1 MTHVQTPVPTR
12 PVFVEA
18 SGALLPKV
26 RALLEQA
33 RVPMATEVTAAVD
46 VAVCDATSPEGMARK
61 RALMTAVPRLGMLVI
76 ANGDV
81 ALDSSVLE
89 VISPESLDSELLPR
103 LSRLR
108 ARLVNQQDAVARQ
121 RDLKVLLELT
131 ARYAEATD
139 IEELLHDVTRK
150 LAEDFDI
157 DRATLVV
164 VDLEKQQGTIVA
176 ASDDA
181 SLKNLTIE
189 LSRYPEIR
197 EAGRTGKPVIV
208 EDAPSHPLLE
218 DVKESVRARNIR
230 NIGVFPL
237 IASGKVQ
244 SVLLVRRS
252 SERGAFNPREVDF
265 LTTVAHATAI
275 AFRNIRQLDRERGK
289 SEREKSAR
297 LAAEERV
304 HELGRYASYFA
315 HLSDG
320 VAILDA
326 RACVLSLNPAG
337 EKMLDLAKGEAA
349 NRHINALTNPT
360 DDGLLLDVLYSVSK
374 GQVRTDVDLHVR
386 TLAGRSL
393 TLALSAAPLSG
404 DAGEGVAIL
413 TMRDVTRQRQMAD
426 ELRRTKEYLERLID
440 SSVDAIIAA
449 DMRGNVTL
457 FNSAAEEV
465 TGYRSAEVIGKLHVT
480 KLYPDGVA
488 REVMQRLRSRE
499 HGGPG
504 RLATSRFEI
513 VSKSG
518 ERIPV
523 NMTASIIVDGPNE
536 VGTVGLFTDLR
547 DRLNLER
554 KLTDVEARLLESEK
568 NAVLVA
574 LAGTAA
580 HELNQPL
587 TSVTG
592 YAELLKRK
600 LKGDDPLL
608 RYLDII
614 YREAERMA
622 EIVRKIGKITRYE
635 TTPYVG
641 NSQIL
646 NLDKASSHEE

>member
-1 MTHVQTPVPTR
+1 M
-12 PVFVEA
+12 
-18 SGALLPKV
+18 PKV
-26 RALLEQA
+26 RELLEQA
-33 RVPMATEVTAAVD
+33 RVPVESEVTAAVD
-46 VAVCDATSPEGMARK
+46 VAVCDVTSAEGLEKK
-61 RALMTAVPRLGMLVI
+61 RALMLKAPRLGVLVI
-76 ANGDV
+76 ANGD
-81 ALDSSVLE
+81 LSLESSVLE
-89 VISPESLDSELLPR
+89 VVAPESLESELLPR

-108 ARLVNQQDAVARQ
+108 ARLVSQQDAVARQ

-157 DRATLVV
+157 DRATLVLI
-164 VDLEKQQGTIVA
+164 DAENKQGTIVA

-181 SLKNLTIE
+181 SLKNLRIE

-197 EAGRTGKPVIV
+197 EAVRTGKPVIV

-218 DVKESVRARNIR
+218 DVKESVKARNIR
-230 NIGVFPL
+230 NIAAFPL
-237 IASGKVQ
+237 MVGGKVL

-252 SERGAFNPREVDF
+252 SVRGAFNPREVDF
-265 LTTVAHATAI
+265 LATVAHATAI
-275 AFRNIRQLDRERGK
+275 AFRNIRQLDRERGR
-289 SEREKSAR
+289 REQEKTAR

-337 EKMLDLAKGEAA
+337 EKLLDLSPGEAVG
-349 NRHINALTNPT
+349 RHVNALANPT

-374 GQVRTDVDLHVR
+374 GQVRTDVDLHAR
-386 TLAGRSL
+386 TGQGRRL
-393 TLALSAAPLSG
+393 TLSLSAAPLTG

-426 ELRRTKEYLERLID
+426 ELTRTKEYLERLID

-449 DMRGNVTL
+449 DMKGNVTL
-457 FNSAAEEV
+457 FNKAAENV
-465 TGYRSAEVIGKLHVT
+465 TGYKAEQVIGKLHVT
-480 KLYPDGVA
+480 RLYPEGIA
-488 REVMQRLRSRE
+488 RDVMARLRSGE

-504 RLATSRFEI
+504 RLTTSRYEI
-513 VSKSG
+513 ISNTG
-518 ERIPV
+518 EAIPV
-523 NMTASIIVDGPNE
+523 NMTASIIHDGTNE
-536 VGTVGLFTDLR
+536 VGTVGLFIDLR

-568 NAVLVA
+568 NAVIVA
-574 LAGTAA
+574 LAGTTA

-600 LKGDDPLL
+600 LKGDDPAN
-608 RYLDII
+608 RYVDII

-635 TTPYVG
+635 TTNYVG
-641 NSQIL
+641 NAQIVD
-646 NLDKASSHEE
+646 LDKASSHEE

>member
-1 MTHVQTPVPTR
+1 VR
-12 PVFVEA
+12 PVFVEP
-18 SGALLPKV
+18 SGPFLSRVKDLLDG
-26 RALLEQA
+26 A
-33 RVPMATEVTAAVD
+33 RVPIAAEVTPAVD
-46 VAVCDATSPEGMARK
+46 VAVCDVTTPDGLARK
-61 RALMTAVPRLGMLVI
+61 RALMTRVPRLGVLVI
-76 ANGDV
+76 SSGDI
-81 ALDSSVLE
+81 ALESAVLE
-89 VISPESLDSELLPR
+89 VVTPDSLESELLPR

-108 ARLVNQQDAVARQ
+108 ARLVSQQDAVARQ
-121 RDLKVLLELT
+121 RDLKVLLDLT

-139 IEELLHDVTRK
+139 VEELLHDVTRK

-157 DRATLVV
+157 DRATLVM
-164 VDLEKQQGTIVA
+164 VDVEKQLGTIVA

-181 SLKNLTIE
+181 SLKDLRVE

-197 EAGRTGKPVIV
+197 EAVRTGKPVIV

-218 DVKESVRARNIR
+218 DVKESVKARNIR
-230 NIGVFPL
+230 NIAAFPL
-237 IASGKVQ
+237 IVSGKVL

-252 SERGAFNPREVDF
+252 SERGAFNPREIDF

-289 SEREKSAR
+289 REIEKTAR

-320 VAILDA
+320 VAILDG

-337 EKMLDLAKGEAA
+337 QRLLDLSPDDYFG
-349 NRHINALTNPT
+349 RHVNALTNPS

-374 GQVRTDVDLHVR
+374 GLVRNDVDLHVR
-386 TLAGRSL
+386 TGAGRRL
-393 TLALSAAPLSG
+393 TLAISAAPLSG
-404 DAGEGVAIL
+404 DAGEGVAIV

-449 DMRGNVTL
+449 DMKGNLTL
-457 FNSAAEEV
+457 FNKAAEGI
-465 TGYRSAEVIGKLHVT
+465 TGYRGEDIIGKLHVT
-480 KLYPDGVA
+480 RLYPNGIA
-488 REVMQRLRSRE
+488 RDVMSRLRSGE

-504 RLATSRFEI
+504 RLATTRNEL
-513 VSKSG
+513 VSSTG

-523 NMTASIIVDGPNE
+523 NMTAAVIHDGTRE

-568 NAVLVA
+568 NAVIVA
-574 LAGTAA
+574 LAGTTA

-600 LKGDDPLL
+600 LKGDDPSTK
-608 RYLDII
+608 YVDII

-635 TTPYVG
+635 TTTYVG
-641 NSQIL
+641 TSQIVD
-646 NLDKASSHEE
+646 LDKASSHEE

>member
-1 MTHVQTPVPTR
+1 MGGVETPVPVR
-12 PVFVEA
+12 PVFVEP
-18 SGALLPKV
+18 GGLLAQRV
-26 RALLEQA
+26 RALLDGAQ
-33 RVPMATEVTAAVD
+33 VPVAEEVTPAVD
-46 VAVCDATSPEGMARK
+46 VAVCDVTTAEGAERK
-61 RALMTAVPRLGMLVI
+61 RALMARVPRLGVLAI
-76 ANGDV
+76 ASGDIGLE
-81 ALDSSVLE
+81 APVLE
-89 VISPESLDSELLPR
+89 VVTPDSLEAELLPR

-108 ARLVNQQDAVARQ
+108 ARLVSQQDAVARQ

-139 IEELLHDVTRK
+139 IGELLHDVTRK

-157 DRATLVV
+157 DRAALVMI
-164 VDLEKQQGTIVA
+164 DAEKQLGTIVA
-176 ASDDA
+176 TSDDA
-181 SLKNLTIE
+181 SLNDLRVE
-189 LSRYPEIR
+189 LNRYPEIR
-197 EAGRTGKPVIV
+197 EAVRTGKPVIV

-218 DVKESVRARNIR
+218 DVKESVRARDIR
-230 NIGVFPL
+230 NIGAFPL
-237 IASGKVQ
+237 IVGGKVL

-289 SEREKSAR
+289 REQEKTAR

-326 RACVLSLNPAG
+326 RACLLSLNPAG
-337 EKMLDLAKGEAA
+337 QSLLDLTPDGYLG
-349 NRHINALTNPT
+349 RHVNTVTNPT
-360 DDGLLLDVLYSVSK
+360 DAGLLLDVLYSVSK
-374 GQVRTDVDLHVR
+374 GQVRADVDLHAR
-386 TLAGRSL
+386 TGAGRRL
-393 TLALSAAPLSG
+393 TLSISAAPLSG

-449 DMRGNVTL
+449 DMKGTVTL
-457 FNSAAEEV
+457 FNTAAEDV
-465 TGYRSAEVIGKLHVT
+465 TGYRSADVIGKLHVT
-480 KLYPDGVA
+480 RLYPEGVA
-488 REVMQRLRSRE
+488 RDVMTRLRSGE

-504 RLATSRFEI
+504 RLATSRYEI
-513 VSKSG
+513 VSSSG

-523 NMTASIIVDGPNE
+523 NMTASIIHDGTRE

-568 NAVLVA
+568 NAVIVA
-574 LAGTAA
+574 LAGTTA

-600 LKGDDPLL
+600 LKSDDAAAK
-608 RYLDII
+608 YADII

-635 TTPYVG
+635 TTTYVG
-641 NSQIL
+641 TSQIVD
-646 NLDKASSHEE
+646 LDKASSHEE

>member
-1 MTHVQTPVPTR
+1 MR
-12 PVFVEA
+12 SVFVDTT
-18 SGALLPKV
+18 GALFPKV
-26 RALLEQA
+26 RALLEEA
-33 RVPMATEVTAAVD
+33 RVPLANEVTAAVD
-46 VAVCDATSPEGMARK
+46 VAVCDLTSPGGLERK
-61 RALMTAVPRLGMLVI
+61 RALLSRSPRLGMLVI
-76 ANGDV
+76 AKGDV
-81 ALDSSVLE
+81 ALESSVLE
-89 VISPESLDSELLPR
+89 VISPDSLDAELLPR

-150 LAEDFDI
+150 LAEDFEI

-197 EAGRTGKPVIV
+197 EAVRTLKPVIV

-252 SERGAFNPREVDF
+252 SDRGAFNPREIDF

-289 SEREKSAR
+289 REQEKSAR

-304 HELGRYASYFA
+304 HELNRYASYFA

-337 EKMLDLAKGEAA
+337 EKMLDLHPGEAEG
-349 NRHINALTNPT
+349 RHVNALTNPT

-374 GQVRTDVDLHVR
+374 GQVRTDVDLYACTV
-386 TLAGRSL
+386 AGRRL
-393 TLALSAAPLSG
+393 TLSLSAAPLGG

-413 TMRDVTRQRQMAD
+413 TVRDVTRQRQMAD
-426 ELRRTKEYLERLID
+426 ELRHTKEYLERLID

-449 DMRGNVTL
+449 DMKGNVTL
-457 FNSAAEEV
+457 FNKAAETV
-465 TGYRSAEVIGKLHVT
+465 TGYRAEEVVGKLHVT
-480 KLYPDGVA
+480 RLYPEGVA
-488 REVMQRLRSRE
+488 REVMEKLRLSE
-499 HGGPG
+499 HGAG
-504 RLATSRFEI
+504 RLPTSRFEI
-513 VSKSG
+513 VSKTG

-523 NMTASIIVDGPNE
+523 NMTASIILDGSNE
-536 VGTVGLFTDLR
+536 IGTVGLFTDMR

-568 NAVLVA
+568 NAVIVA

-592 YAELLKRK
+592 FAELLMRR
-600 LKGDDPLL
+600 LKADDPSL
-608 RYLDII
+608 RYVETI
-614 YREAERMA
+614 YKQAERMA

-635 TTPYVG
+635 PTTYVG
-641 NSQIL
+641 TSQIIDL
-646 NLDKASSHEE
+646 EKASSHEE

>member
-1 MTHVQTPVPTR
+1 MR
-12 PVFVEA
+12 SVFVETN
-18 SGALLPKV
+18 GALLPRV
-26 RALLEQA
+26 RELLEQA
-33 RVPMATEVTAAVD
+33 RVPVATEVTAAVD
-46 VAVCDATSPEGMARK
+46 VAVCDLTSPGGLERK
-61 RALMTAVPRLGMLVI
+61 RALLSRSPRLGMLVI
-76 ANGDV
+76 AKGDV
-81 ALDSSVLE
+81 ALESSVLE
-89 VISPESLDSELLPR
+89 VISPDSLDTELLPR

-108 ARLVNQQDAVARQ
+108 ARLVSQQDAVARQ

-197 EAGRTGKPVIV
+197 EAVRTLKPVIV

-252 SERGAFNPREVDF
+252 SERGAFNPREIDF

-289 SEREKSAR
+289 REQEKSAR

-320 VAILDA
+320 VAILDS

-337 EKMLDLAKGEAA
+337 EKMLDLDKGEAA
-349 NRHINALTNPT
+349 GRHINALTNPT

-374 GQVRTDVDLHVR
+374 GLVRTDVDLFACTV
-386 TLAGRSL
+386 AGRRL
-393 TLALSAAPLSG
+393 TLSLSAAPLG
-404 DAGEGVAIL
+404 PDAQEGVAIL
-413 TMRDVTRQRQMAD
+413 TIRDVTRQRQMAD
-426 ELRRTKEYLERLID
+426 ELRHTKEYLERLID

-449 DMRGNVTL
+449 DMKGNVTL
-457 FNSAAEEV
+457 FNKAAETVTGWKAEEV
-465 TGYRSAEVIGKLHVT
+465 VGKLHVT
-480 KLYPDGVA
+480 KLYPNGVA
-488 REVMQRLRSRE
+488 REVMQKLRSGE

-504 RLATSRFEI
+504 RLATSRLEI
-513 VSKSG
+513 VSKSN

-523 NMTASIIVDGPNE
+523 NMTASIIHDGTNE
-536 VGTVGLFTDLR
+536 VGTVGLFTDMR

-568 NAVLVA
+568 NAVIVA

-592 YAELLKRK
+592 FAELLMRR
-600 LKGDDPLL
+600 LKGDDPSL
-608 RYLDII
+608 RYVETI
-614 YREAERMA
+614 YKQAERMA

-635 TTPYVG
+635 PTTYVG
-641 NSQIL
+641 NSQIIDL
-646 NLDKASSHEE
+646 EKASSHEE

>member
-1 MTHVQTPVPTR
+1 VETPVPSR
-12 PVFVEA
+12 SVFVEPI
-18 SGALLPKV
+18 GAHLLKV
-26 RALLEQA
+26 RALLDEA
-33 RVPMATEVTAAVD
+33 GVPVAGEVTQAVD
-46 VAVCDATSPEGMARK
+46 VAVCDVTTPEGLERK
-61 RALMTAVPRLGMLVI
+61 RALLQRSPRLGMLVI
-76 ANGDV
+76 ASSDI
-81 ALDSSVLE
+81 ALESAVLE
-89 VISPESLDSELLPR
+89 VVSPEALDAELLPR

-108 ARLVNQQDAVARQ
+108 ARLVSQQDAVARQ

-164 VDLEKQQGTIVA
+164 VDTERQQGTIVA
-176 ASDDA
+176 ASDDS
-181 SLKNLTIE
+181 SLKDLRIE

-197 EAGRTGKPVIV
+197 EAVRTGKPVVV

-218 DVKESVRARNIR
+218 GVKESVKARNIR
-230 NIGVFPL
+230 NIAAFPL
-237 IASGKVQ
+237 TVGGKVL

-252 SERGAFNPREVDF
+252 SARGAFNPREIDF

-289 SEREKSAR
+289 RELEKSAR

-337 EKMLDLAKGEAA
+337 EKLLDVTSAA
-349 NRHINALTNPT
+349 ALGHHINVLTNAT

-374 GQVRTDVDLHVR
+374 GNVRTDVDVQVV
-386 TLAGRSL
+386 TAAGRRL
-393 TLALSAAPLSG
+393 TLSLSAAPLTG

-449 DMRGNVTL
+449 DMRGNITI
-457 FNSAAEEV
+457 FNKAAELV
-465 TGYRSAEVIGKLHVT
+465 TGYRAEDVVGKLHVT
-480 KLYPDGVA
+480 RLYPEGVA
-488 REVMQRLRSRE
+488 REVMARLRSGE
-499 HGGPG
+499 HGLG
-504 RLATSRFEI
+504 RLASSRYEI
-513 VSKSG
+513 ISRSG

-523 NMTASIIVDGPNE
+523 NMTASIIHDGTSE

-568 NAVLVA
+568 NAVIVA
-574 LAGTAA
+574 LAGTTA

-600 LKGDDPLL
+600 LKGDDQANK
-608 RYLDII
+608 YVDII

-635 TTPYVG
+635 TTSYVG
-641 NSQIL
+641 TSQIVD
-646 NLDKASSHEE
+646 LDKASSHEE

>member
-1 MTHVQTPVPTR
+1 MH
-12 PVFVEA
+12 
-18 SGALLPKV
+18 LKV
-26 RALLEQA
+26 RSLLDHA
-33 RVPMATEVTAAVD
+33 GVPVSGEVTQAVD
-46 VAVCDATSPEGMARK
+46 VAVCDVTTPEGLERK
-61 RALMTAVPRLGMLVI
+61 RALLHRAPRLGVLVI
-76 ANGDV
+76 SDSDL
-81 ALDSSVLE
+81 ALEGTVLE
-89 VISPESLDSELLPR
+89 VISPTTLDTELLPR
-103 LSRLR
+103 LGRLR
-108 ARLVNQQDAVARQ
+108 ARLVSQQDAVARQ

-164 VDLEKQQGTIVA
+164 VDVERQQGTIVA

-181 SLKNLTIE
+181 LLKDLRIE

-197 EAGRTGKPVIV
+197 EAVRTGKPVVV

-218 DVKESVRARNIR
+218 DVKESVKARNIR
-230 NIGVFPL
+230 NIAAFPL
-237 IASGKVQ
+237 IVGGKVL

-252 SERGAFNPREVDF
+252 SARGAFNPREIDF

-289 SEREKSAR
+289 RELEKSAR

-304 HELGRYASYFA
+304 HELGRYAAYFA

-320 VAILDA
+320 VAILDG

-337 EKMLDLAKGEAA
+337 EKLLDVTSAA
-349 NRHINALTNPT
+349 ALGHHINALTNAT

-374 GQVRTDVDLHVR
+374 GSVRTDVDVQVA
-386 TLAGRSL
+386 TAAGRRL
-393 TLALSAAPLSG
+393 TLSLSAAPLTG

-449 DMRGNVTL
+449 DMRGNITI
-457 FNSAAEEV
+457 FNKAAELV
-465 TGYRSAEVIGKLHVT
+465 TGYRAEDVIGKLHVT
-480 KLYPDGVA
+480 RLYPEGVA
-488 REVMQRLRSRE
+488 RDVMTRLRSGE
-499 HGGPG
+499 HGPG
-504 RLATSRFEI
+504 RLASSRNEI
-513 VSKSG
+513 ISRSG

-523 NMTASIIVDGPNE
+523 NMTASIIQDGSSE

-568 NAVLVA
+568 NAVIVA
-574 LAGTAA
+574 LAGTTA

-600 LKGDDPLL
+600 LKADDAANK
-608 RYLDII
+608 YVDII

-635 TTPYVG
+635 TTSYVG
-641 NSQIL
+641 TSQIVD
-646 NLDKASSHEE
+646 LDKASSHEE

>member
-1 MTHVQTPVPTR
+1 M
-12 PVFVEA
+12 
-18 SGALLPKV
+18 PKV
-26 RALLEQA
+26 RELLEQA
-33 RVPMATEVTAAVD
+33 RVPVENEVTSAVD
-46 VAVCDATSPEGMARK
+46 VAVCDVTSAEGLEKK
-61 RALMTAVPRLGMLVI
+61 RALMARAPRLGVLVI
-76 ANGDV
+76 ANGD
-81 ALDSSVLE
+81 LSLESSVLE
-89 VISPESLDSELLPR
+89 VVAPESLESELLPR

-108 ARLVNQQDAVARQ
+108 ARLVSQQDAVARQ

-157 DRATLVV
+157 DRATLVLI
-164 VDLEKQQGTIVA
+164 DAENKQGTIVA

-181 SLKNLTIE
+181 SLKNLRIE

-197 EAGRTGKPVIV
+197 EAVRTGKPVIV

-218 DVKESVRARNIR
+218 DVKESVKARGIR
-230 NIGVFPL
+230 NIAAFPL
-237 IASGKVQ
+237 IVGGKVL

-252 SERGAFNPREVDF
+252 SVRGAFNPREIDF
-265 LTTVAHATAI
+265 LATVAHATAI

-289 SEREKSAR
+289 RELEKTAR

-337 EKMLDLAKGEAA
+337 EKLLDLKPGEAVG
-349 NRHINALTNPT
+349 RHVNALANPT

-374 GQVRTDVDLHVR
+374 GQVRTDVDLHAR
-386 TLAGRSL
+386 TGLGRRL
-393 TLALSAAPLSG
+393 TLSLSAAPLTG

-426 ELRRTKEYLERLID
+426 ELTRTKEYLERLID

-449 DMRGNVTL
+449 DMKGNVTL
-457 FNSAAEEV
+457 FNKAAENV
-465 TGYRSAEVIGKLHVT
+465 TGYKAEQVVGKLHVT
-480 KLYPDGVA
+480 KLYPEGIA
-488 REVMQRLRSRE
+488 RDVMARLRSGE

-504 RLATSRFEI
+504 RLTTSRYEI
-513 VSKSG
+513 ISNTG
-518 ERIPV
+518 EAIPV
-523 NMTASIIVDGPNE
+523 NMTASIIHDGTHE
-536 VGTVGLFTDLR
+536 VGTVGLFIDLR

-568 NAVLVA
+568 NAVIVA
-574 LAGTAA
+574 LAGTTA

-600 LKGDDPLL
+600 LKGDDPAN
-608 RYLDII
+608 RYVDII

-635 TTPYVG
+635 TTNYVG
-641 NSQIL
+641 NAQIVD
-646 NLDKASSHEE
+646 LDKASSHEE